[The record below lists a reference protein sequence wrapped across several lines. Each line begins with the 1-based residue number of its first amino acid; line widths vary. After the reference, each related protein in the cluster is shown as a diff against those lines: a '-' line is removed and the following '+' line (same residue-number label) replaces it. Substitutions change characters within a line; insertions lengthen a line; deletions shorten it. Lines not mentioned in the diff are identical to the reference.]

1 MSSSLSQSTSRSSS
15 MLSRY
20 AWLTERALRDWA
32 FYGPRVVLL
41 WSLQSGQLTSV
52 SLTLVVVLGAG
63 SLRVALGALLLWCVC
78 LHFLWCGHCRPAS
91 PLPRRQQGSLS
102 DRTSKAFFSQ
112 LMLTCGCQCA
122 SIRPAP
128 GATKVVP
135 VGDGK
140 CEVVE
145 DTSSH
150 HRCDYMGGHWCDT
163 VTSAR
168 YVFTGKDQSCG
179 RQPSVVQRQLSTYEP
194 SKSFGRV
201 PT

>member
-1 MSSSLSQSTSRSSS
+1 
-15 MLSRY
+15 
-20 AWLTERALRDWA
+20 
-32 FYGPRVVLL
+32 
-41 WSLQSGQLTSV
+41 
-52 SLTLVVVLGAG
+52 
-63 SLRVALGALLLWCVC
+63 
-78 LHFLWCGHCRPAS
+78 
-91 PLPRRQQGSLS
+91 
-102 DRTSKAFFSQ
+102 
-112 LMLTCGCQCA
+112 MLTCGCQCA
-122 SIRPAP
+122 SIRPTP

-145 DTSSH
+145 DTSPH